1 MREFVVNAVKKTLG
15 RYGYELTRSQPR
27 SDVAEVDRQYPVDF
41 DPATIEMIQSV
52 EGYTM
57 TGPEKLFALRSAVK
71 YITANNIPGD
81 FVECGVWMGGSMM
94 AAART
99 LLEAGDTQRQLFLF
113 DTFEGMPKPTKEDV
127 DWAGA
132 NMLERWNAEHRNRLN
147 RDARASEKQVSSAMA
162 TVGYDMSRVHLVKG
176 MVEDTVPLNAPE
188 RIALLRLDTD
198 YYTSTL
204 HELVHLYPR
213 LVKGGVL
220 IIDDYGHFKGAEQAV
235 TEYFIG
241 VGDHLF
247 LHRVD
252 YSARLLIK
260 I

>member
-1 MREFVVNAVKKTLG
+1 MREFVVNNVKKTLR
-15 RYGYELTRSQPR
+15 RYGYELTRAQPHPE
-27 SDVAEVDRQYPVDF
+27 VALVDREFPVDF
-41 DPATIEMIQSV
+41 DASTIEMIRSV
-52 EGYTM
+52 DGFTM

-71 YITANNIPGD
+71 YITANKIPGD

-99 LLEAGDTQRQLFLF
+99 LLEAGDTERQLYLF

-127 DWAGA
+127 DWAGE

-162 TVGYDMSRVHLVKG
+162 TVGYDMSLVHLVKG
-176 MVEDTVPLNAPE
+176 MVEDTIPLNAPE
-188 RIALLRLDTD
+188 EIALLRLDTD
-198 YYTSTL
+198 YYASTL

-235 TEYFIG
+235 TEYFADL
-241 VGDHLF
+241 GDHVF
-247 LHRVD
+247 LHRLD
-252 YSARLLIK
+252 YSARLVVK